1 MSAETEFLASVCVT
15 ANAPVYFH
23 SVLPLGTLTRSWGR
37 PQLDHAEN
45 DVSCSFWED
54 RPEKLR
60 DDASVLVDRHLL
72 RDTDASGGEVVKELL
87 PAQVDAAAA
96 GGTRAL
102 RRSARLDSMVG
113 VLRVKWAD

>member
-1 MSAETEFLASVCVT
+1 M
-15 ANAPVYFH
+15 
-23 SVLPLGTLTRSWGR
+23 
-37 PQLDHAEN
+37 DHAEN
-45 DVSCSFWED
+45 DEHVSCSFWED

-87 PAQVDAAAA
+87 PAHVDTAAA

-102 RRSARLDSMVG
+102 RRSARLDSMF
-113 VLRVKWAD
+113 AF

>member
-37 PQLDHAEN
+37 PQSDHAEN
-45 DVSCSFWED
+45 VSLLGVN
-54 RPEKLR
+54 PKKLR
-60 DDASVLVDRHLL
+60 DDAWVLVDRHLL
-72 RDTDASGGEVVKELL
+72 RDTDASGGEVAKVLL
-87 PAQVDAAAA
+87 PAHVDAAAA

-102 RRSARLDSMVG
+102 RRSARLDSMVA
-113 VLRVKWAD
+113 RVK